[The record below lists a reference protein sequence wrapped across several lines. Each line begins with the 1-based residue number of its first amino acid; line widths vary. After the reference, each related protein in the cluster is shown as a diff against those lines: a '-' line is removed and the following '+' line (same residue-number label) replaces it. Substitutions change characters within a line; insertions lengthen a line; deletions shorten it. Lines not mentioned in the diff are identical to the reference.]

1 MSSTTSTTTPD
12 ETDLPTYPQVSVRAP
27 RDPGQARRLVAQ
39 VGAAL
44 RRQVGDHAAD
54 QFWTAAER
62 CVSPQ
67 AVLSL
72 VAGTVTL
79 R

>member
-1 MSSTTSTTTPD
+1 MSSTTRTTAPA
-12 ETDLPTYPQVSVRAP
+12 EADLPTYPQVSVRAP
-27 RDPGQARRLVAQ
+27 RDPGQARRLVGQ

-54 QFWTAAER
+54 QFWTAVEQ